1 MNRCWEK
8 EVCFNLISGM
18 ALAGREN
25 APPASLAQE
34 EGQKAVGAW
43 TTCEG
48 TRMENFDPCWE
59 KVGGMGG
66 GRESDTW
73 EKSAGSAGGNPSS
86 LPKDLH
92 HRLHPTGCL

>member
-1 MNRCWEK
+1 
-8 EVCFNLISGM
+8 M
-18 ALAGREN
+18 ALGGSEN

-73 EKSAGSAGGNPSS
+73 ECRVSRGEPLQPSQG
-86 LPKDLH
+86 P
-92 HRLHPTGCL
+92 PP